1 MSLSPHSSL
10 EASYRRCEEIARA
23 SNFYGGLRLLP
34 RGKRR
39 ALSAIYAFM
48 RHCDDISDN
57 EGTPEEKK
65 RKFASARDWLERAN
79 RGESMDHP
87 VLPAL
92 RDTIRT
98 YRIPIEY
105 FRQLI
110 LGTEMDLTRSSFQT
124 FEELSRYCY
133 HVASIVGLICIHV
146 FGFRRAQA
154 KEHAVACGIAFQLTN
169 ILRDV
174 AEDLERNRVYLPME
188 DLRRFRYTRE
198 DLSRK
203 VMDDRFRALMAFE
216 VQRAQDYYRQAR
228 PLLKMIER
236 NSRPAFWAMLESYH
250 TLLRRIERCGYAVL
264 NQRVKLTAGDK
275 WRIAFASLLH
285 W

>member
-1 MSLSPHSSL
+1 MPLNPSSSL
-10 EASYRRCEEIARA
+10 EASYRLCQEMARA

-34 RGKRR
+34 PGKRR
-39 ALSAIYAFM
+39 ALSAVYAFM

-57 EGTPEEKK
+57 EGSMEEKQQ
-65 RKFASARDWLERAN
+65 KFADARDWLERAN

-92 RDTIRT
+92 ADAIRS

-110 LGTEMDLTRSSFQT
+110 SGTEMDLTSSGYQT
-124 FEELSRYCY
+124 FEDLSRYCY
-133 HVASIVGLICIHV
+133 HVASTVGLICIHV
-146 FGFRRAQA
+146 FGFQQARA
-154 KEHAVACGIAFQLTN
+154 KEHAVACGMAFQLTN

-174 AEDLERNRVYLPME
+174 AEDLERNRVYLPLE
-188 DLRRFRYTRE
+188 DLRRFHYSRE
-198 DLSRK
+198 DLGRK
-203 VMDDRFRALMAFE
+203 VMDERFRALMSFE
-216 VQRAQDYYRQAR
+216 VERTRAYYRRAR
-228 PLLKMIER
+228 PLLKLIES

-250 TLLRRIERCGYAVL
+250 TLLRRIEECGYAVL
-264 NQRVKLTAGDK
+264 HQRVELRAGDK
-275 WRIAFASLLH
+275 WRIALKSLLH